1 MIVEFEGRT
10 WELDPSKLR
19 LQQGY
24 VIQAFTGM
32 SVGDWQDS
40 LDFKTGKDA
49 DGNDV
54 LLNPPPEWLKSI
66 AALYW
71 LMLSQNGIKTPI
83 DEADC
88 EVETF
93 LAAFVQAMMA
103 ELEKRKAEAQPDPTP
118 PSPTTP
124 SPPAVPPS
132 PVPAIPTVTTPTHP
146 VLQGGGLVIAST

>member
-1 MIVEFEGRT
+1 MKVEFEGRT
-10 WELDPSKLR
+10 WELDPSRLR

-40 LDFKTGKDA
+40 LDFKTKKDA

-54 LLNPPPEWLKSI
+54 LLNPPPEWLKSV

-71 LMLSQNGIKTPI
+71 LMLSQNDVKTPI

-88 EVETF
+88 EVEAF
-93 LAAFVQAMMA
+93 LAAFMKAMMA
-103 ELEKRKAEAQPDPTP
+103 ELEKRKAEAQPDPTSPPLSPGGP
-118 PSPTTP
+118 PS
-124 SPPAVPPS
+124 S
-132 PVPAIPTVTTPTHP
+132 VPAIPTVTTLTPPVP
-146 VLQGGGLVIAST
+146 VLLQGAAIAST